1 MSTAADRALPSEPP
15 RNVAVVARLW
25 DEVFN
30 AGDLD
35 TLAELVHTSFT
46 NFDRIVDGPQF
57 LGELIRAQR
66 AAFPD
71 MRFETLQT
79 LAAGDWVITKM
90 RWTGTFRAG
99 FGFIGLAGIKP
110 TGRTFDVEHAHAF
123 RLAGGKIAEH
133 WAIRDDLTMHGQLLG
148 RRAA

>member
-1 MSTAADRALPSEPP
+1 MSTAADRALPGEPP
-15 RNVAVVARLW
+15 ATWRSSPGYGMRCSTPATWTRSPSW
-25 DEVFN
+25 C
-30 AGDLD
+30 
-35 TLAELVHTSFT
+35 TSFT

-57 LGELIRAQR
+57 LGELIGAQR
-66 AAFPD
+66 AAFSD

-110 TGRTFDVEHAHAF
+110 TGRAFDVEHVHAF